1 MKKNKN
7 INFAENPIYLLILF
21 IKLKKNQIFL
31 ISQKFEI
38 SFNKELWKCQFCQN
52 FYAFTIISYKT
63 KKKSKFLNFKDFKNF
78 IQ

>member
-1 MKKNKN
+1 MKKSKN
-7 INFAENPIYLLILF
+7 VYFAEIPIYLLILF
-21 IKLKKNQIFL
+21 IKLKRNQIFL

-38 SFNKELWKCQFCQN
+38 SFTKELWKCQFCQK
-52 FYAFTIISYKT
+52 FYAFTIISYKS

>member
-7 INFAENPIYLLILF
+7 VYFAEIPIYLLILF
-21 IKLKKNQIFL
+21 IKLKRNQIFL

-38 SFNKELWKCQFCQN
+38 SFNKK
-52 FYAFTIISYKT
+52 IIDILVLLKILS
-63 KKKSKFLNFKDFKNF
+63 